1 MTIESKYD
9 YKYYT
14 VINTSDWMHGNEEW
28 FGDEFTWDAAVNF
41 VQHKLKTSEDDS
53 VKKFKVEYA
62 QFCDD
67 IGDWR
72 NKHIQHDE
80 MPVFIQFQQDQ
91 EIKREG
97 EGDLFILYEDDGVHY
112 SSASDDEAV
121 EDNYGTSDCPDHW
134 SYGLG
139 GRL

>member
-1 MTIESKYD
+1 MAIESKYE

-14 VINTSDWMHGNEEW
+14 VINTSEWMHGNEEW

-53 VKKFKVEYA
+53 VRKYKVEYA

-97 EGDLFILYEDDGVHY
+97 EGGLFILYEDDGVHY
-112 SSASDDEAV
+112 SSASDDDDDDALL
-121 EDNYGTSDCPDHW
+121 CPDAED
-134 SYGLG
+134 GLAGFG

>member
-1 MTIESKYD
+1 MAIESKYE

-14 VINTSDWMHGNEEW
+14 VIDTSDWMHGNEEW

-41 VQHKLKTSEDDS
+41 VQHKLKTSEDES

-62 QFCDD
+62 QYCDD

-80 MPVFIQFQQDQ
+80 MPVFVQFQQDQ

-97 EGDLFILYEDDGVHY
+97 EGDLFVIYEDDGVHY
-112 SSASDDEAV
+112 SSASDDDDDAPLFAPDA
-121 EDNYGTSDCPDHW
+121 ED
-134 SYGLG
+134 GLARYG